1 MNTSNSRLTV
11 KRMLQLGSGFAFLL
25 TLAISLTAYLQFGK
39 SRDDIRDLLEAD
51 VVLLH
56 MASEAKADMLILR
69 RFEKD
74 FLLNIGAPEKQ
85 GKYLAEHGTEYEE
98 AMKTLG
104 EMKGKVDVAPG
115 MTSAN
120 RQQAAT
126 LLATLQ
132 QYRQDFLKATEQVRA
147 NPAITP
153 QEGNTLLAP
162 VKKSVHD
169 FEENLKTMTADIN
182 TMFTEN
188 TNATI
193 DMAAFTQKLIAAVA
207 AAGLAL
213 LLAGAFAMSRA
224 INDAVGR
231 VAEAMAES
239 SGQVHNASS
248 EIASSS
254 QILAEGASEQAA
266 SIEETSASLEEI
278 SSMAKQNAENAAHA
292 NNMMQ
297 DATQTIIKTDEVIRQ
312 LSGSMAEISQA
323 SVETSKVIKTID
335 EIAFQTNLLALNA
348 AVEAARA
355 GEAGA
360 GFAVVADEVRN
371 LAMRAAEA
379 AKNTAGLIETT
390 ITRVNS
396 GSSLMNKAGESFIEV
411 SGSVQRVGNL
421 IAEIAAASSE
431 QTGGI
436 SQINK
441 AISEMDEVTQRNAAN
456 AEESAAASTELNS
469 QADTLETLVQDLWA
483 ILGDT
488 SQHQTLRR
496 PAAVKKT
503 PPRQPSISAQRQRAI
518 ATIPYDGNE
527 EFEDFSTA
535 A

>member
-1 MNTSNSRLTV
+1 MNTSNSQLTV
-11 KRMLQLGSGFAFLL
+11 KRMLQLGTGFAFLL
-25 TLAISLTAYLQFGK
+25 TLAISLTAYVQFGK
-39 SRDDIRDLLEAD
+39 SKEEIRDLLEED
-51 VVLLH
+51 VILLH
-56 MASEAKADMLILR
+56 MASEAKADMLTLR

-85 GKYLAEHGTEYEE
+85 GKYLTEHGGKYEE
-98 AMKTLG
+98 ALKELG
-104 EMKGKVDVAPG
+104 EMKGKLDIHPG
-115 MTSAN
+115 MTPAN

-126 LLATLQ
+126 LIATIQ
-132 QYRQDFLKATEQVRA
+132 QYRQDFLKATEQLQA

-169 FEENLKTMTADIN
+169 FEENLKTMTADID
-182 TMFTEN
+182 TMFTG
-188 TNATI
+188 NATAVI
-193 DMAAFTQKLIAAVA
+193 EMAAFTQKLIAAVA

-213 LLAGAFAMSRA
+213 LLAGGLTMIRS
-224 INDAVGR
+224 ITKAVGR

-239 SGQVHNASS
+239 SGQVNNASA

-278 SSMAKQNAENAAHA
+278 SSMTKQNAENAGHA
-292 NNMMQ
+292 NTMMQ

-390 ITRVNS
+390 IAKVNN
-396 GSSLMNKAGESFIEV
+396 GSSLMTKAGESFVEV
-411 SGSVQRVGNL
+411 SGSVQRVGSL

-436 SQINK
+436 NQINK
-441 AISEMDEVTQRNAAN
+441 AISEMDQVTQRNAAN

-469 QADTLETLVQDLWA
+469 QADTLETLVHDLRA
-483 ILGDT
+483 ILGSTPQD
-488 SQHQTLRR
+488 QTLRR
-496 PAAVKKT
+496 PAAGRKT
-503 PPRQPSISAQRQRAI
+503 PPRRQNASLRQRSI
-518 ATIPYDGNE
+518 AAIPYDGDD
-527 EFEDFSTA
+527 EFEDFSA
-535 A
+535 AA